1 MRLPLLFALSI
12 LSLLSLSSC
21 WIAVSPTIM
30 RDPLPGTSWPATMV
44 DVFQLDDTGAEVK
57 DILSFPV
64 ADGDAV
70 DPNAL
75 ACGRC
80 FCLILTT
87 NVATQTSTLYN
98 MSFCLVPSPIVQSS
112 LDLPGIAYNLHS
124 MEGEGD
130 GGNGYTVLIDRTTTP
145 QTFSVLQ
152 VVGQTFRKR
161 VDISAYVNAF
171 GGNVYPGGTA
181 FCAESLTLW
190 VAVQTSSPTH
200 DTMLTVSLASNS
212 VVANVS
218 IPKPALAAHFADCTT
233 NLVGGVTQQAG
244 GTVVLGQLSIEGA
257 FTVLV
262 SAKLPAGSAGL
273 RLAGAMDFLHD
284 PKRVP
289 FAAPEYGALLY
300 APDANGTLQL
310 PGLLFT
316 STAGK
321 SGPAKFAALQA
332 LAAAIS
338 VEY

>member
-1 MRLPLLFALSI
+1 MRALN
-12 LSLLSLSSC
+12 LLSLAAAAAVASA

-30 RDPLPGTSWPATMV
+30 RSSPQSQGPATMV

-64 ADGDAV
+64 TDGSTV

-87 NVATQTSTLYN
+87 NAEAKTSTLYN
-98 MSFCLVPSPIVQSS
+98 MSFCLVPTPIVQSS
-112 LDLPGIAYNLHS
+112 LTLPGIAYNLHS

-130 GGNGYTVLIDRTTTP
+130 GGNGYTVLIDHTTTP
-145 QTFSVLQ
+145 QSFAVVQ

-161 VDISAYVNAF
+161 VDISSYVNAF
-171 GGNVYPGGTA
+171 QGNVYPGGTA
-181 FCAESLTLW
+181 FCAETLTLW

-218 IPKPALAAHFADCTT
+218 IPKPALAAHFADCST
-233 NLVGGVTQQAG
+233 NLVGGVTQAG
-244 GTVVLGQLSIEGA
+244 TTVVLGQLSVKGA
-257 FTVLV
+257 FTVLD
-262 SAKLPAGSAGL
+262 SAKLPAGSTGL

-289 FAAPEYGALLY
+289 FADPEYGALLY

-321 SGPAKFAALQA
+321 SGPAKFANLQA